1 MRAHT
6 RSLLQNPLP
15 KFFGG
20 LALSLSYTKHWEEIG
35 QSLILFIANH
45 LCKIFGGVLIPL
57 GLYLYL
63 VANHH
68 LCTESLLTSYM
79 RLRFIPHLLVLYCHR
94 VVLNTLGPTI
104 PLVLCLSDSQIAL
117 CVIFVNFIL
126 RLAIP

>member
-1 MRAHT
+1 MHC
-6 RSLLQNPLP
+6 LLQNPLP

-20 LALSLSYTKHWEEIG
+20 LALFLSYTRHWEMIH

-45 LCKIFGGVLIPL
+45 LCKFFRGLPIPL
-57 GLYLYL
+57 GLSLYL

-68 LCTESLLTSYM
+68 LCTESLMTYYM
-79 RLRFIPHLLVLYCHR
+79 RLRFIPHHLVLYGHL

-104 PLVLCLSDSQIAL
+104 PLVLCLDDSQIAL
-117 CVIFVNFIL
+117 CAILVIFIL